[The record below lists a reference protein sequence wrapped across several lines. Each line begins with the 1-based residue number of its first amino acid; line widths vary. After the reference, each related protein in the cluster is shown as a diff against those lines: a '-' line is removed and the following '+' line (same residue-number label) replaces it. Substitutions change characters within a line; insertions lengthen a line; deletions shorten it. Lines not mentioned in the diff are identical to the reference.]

1 MSEVVLVTGVEG
13 LIGYAVAKRLLG
25 SGTAVIGMDQRIHDA
40 ATLGMATIQADL
52 GDVHALYAAFLHH
65 RCTGTVHC
73 GAISG
78 PMLAREAPELL
89 FRTNVTGTL
98 NLLEAARHAGADR
111 FVFCSSLMV
120 YGAND
125 GSTLHEDSPLRP
137 SDAYG
142 ASKVAAETI
151 VNAYAAHHGL
161 VAVSTRL
168 AWVYGPRRQT
178 PCGLRT
184 MLSDALAGRPTRLAS
199 GRSAIRQYVHVDDVA
214 AALIALLQAPH
225 LPRRVYNVSGGDF
238 RPFVEVVD
246 AVRQL
251 FPSADIS
258 VGDARDPDDPPM
270 GPLSIAAISEDIG
283 WKPSIPF
290 AEGLRNYAEWLRARV
305 P

>member
-161 VAVSTRL
+161 DAVSARL

-199 GRSAIRQYVHVDDVA
+199 GLSAIRQYVHVDDVA
-214 AALIALLQAPH
+214 AALVALLQAPH